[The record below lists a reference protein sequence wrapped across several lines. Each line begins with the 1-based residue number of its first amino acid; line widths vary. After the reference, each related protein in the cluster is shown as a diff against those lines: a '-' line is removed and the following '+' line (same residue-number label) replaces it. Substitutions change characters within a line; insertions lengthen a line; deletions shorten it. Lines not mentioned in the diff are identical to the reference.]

1 MSLATLHVIA
11 VSMNAWKCSGLD
23 SRALRSK
30 GMVDDDNDVHVNA
43 CCLTKQ
49 LQSLLL
55 SKFGYDFEIIE
66 YITESF
72 RSCQLQLSNTCF

>member
-30 GMVDDDNDVHVNA
+30 GMVDDDYLPD
-43 CCLTKQ
+43 
-49 LQSLLL
+49 
-55 SKFGYDFEIIE
+55 
-66 YITESF
+66 
-72 RSCQLQLSNTCF
+72 